1 MTISIASFSFF
12 LENPKPAQQQQGAQ
26 PAGGNLV
33 RNQRRIRVRAAE
45 PQAQHAPAQ
54 QQQQQ
59 QNDSDDEAAG
69 GELDEKMGAK
79 KRAKLEAKAEKRAQR
94 EAELK
99 SREEQKKR
107 DGKSQDSSLKS
118 VLINNFTFKLWRMTN
133 ARSWRKK
140 KHSKRKSVKRRNV
153 SVKATQ
159 LDCAIDNALSS
170 PRKSTGRA
178 RTSRT

>member
-1 MTISIASFSFF
+1 MDLILLISIFVALLAVLLSLLYLKNRSSSSGKQLLKTEADNFVTFFPFF
-12 LENPKPAQQQQGAQ
+12 LENPKPAQQQQAAQ

-33 RNQRRIRVRAAE
+33 RNQRRNRVRAAE

-54 QQQQQ
+54 QQQQ
-59 QNDSDDEAAG
+59 NDSEDEAVG

-107 DGKSQDSSLKS
+107 DGKSQDFFS
-118 VLINNFTFKLWRMTN
+118 NRF
-133 ARSWRKK
+133 
-140 KHSKRKSVKRRNV
+140 
-153 SVKATQ
+153 
-159 LDCAIDNALSS
+159 
-170 PRKSTGRA
+170 
-178 RTSRT
+178 